1 MEEVGGSVDCPHGIE
16 DILGALNREISG
28 SKEKGALPPVALLLV
43 DIDNLERVNRWYG
56 RNTGNEVLAATARHL
71 HHMLRPGDLL
81 ARFGGDEFLLLLRGV
96 SLKEAKEKAAKI
108 IEFLKNHDFASERL
122 KISVSIG
129 IAHYFSFA
137 FSSDELLGC
146 AVEALALAQK
156 EGGTF
161 KVFMEEE
168 EWNEE

>member
-1 MEEVGGSVDCPHGIE
+1 MEEASGSVNCPHGIE
-16 DILGALNREISG
+16 DVLDVLNSEISG
-28 SKEKGALPPVALLLV
+28 SKNKRILPPIALLLV

-56 RNTGNEVLAATARHL
+56 RNTGNEVLAATANVL
-71 HHMLRPGDLL
+71 NHMLRPADLL
-81 ARFGGDEFLLLLRGV
+81 ARFGGDEFLLLLREIT
-96 SLKEAKEKAAKI
+96 LKEAKEKASKI
-108 IEFLKNHDFASERL
+108 IESLKNHDFASDRL
-122 KISVSIG
+122 KISASIG

-137 FSSDELLGC
+137 FSGDELLGC

-168 EWNEE
+168 EWNED

>member
-1 MEEVGGSVDCPHGIE
+1 MEEAGGDLNCPHGIE
-16 DILGALNREISG
+16 DILDLLNKEISG
-28 SKEKGALPPVALLLV
+28 SKEKRMLPPVALLLV

-56 RNTGNEVLAATARHL
+56 RSAGDEVLITTVGVLRHI
-71 HHMLRPGDLL
+71 LRPEDLL

-96 SLKEAKEKAAKI
+96 NLKEAKDRAAKI
-108 IEFLKNHDFASERL
+108 IESLRNHDFTLNRL

-146 AVEALALAQK
+146 AVEALAAAQK
-156 EGGTF
+156 EGGRY

-168 EWNEE
+168 EWNEK